1 MKRRVFSLG
10 WVLAGGSLFFAA
22 CRESGPA
29 GAPATEPAAP
39 PMKGETAPADGD
51 FVGLDEVKG
60 AELAASRGLKHRI
73 LSVDGKPRPATKD
86 YRPDRINFELVE
98 GKITAVSRG

>member
-1 MKRRVFSLG
+1 
-10 WVLAGGSLFFAA
+10 
-22 CRESGPA
+22 
-29 GAPATEPAAP
+29 
-39 PMKGETAPADGD
+39 
-51 FVGLDEVKG
+51 VGLDEVKG

-86 YRPDRINFELVE
+86 YRPDRINFELVD